1 MYLYKN
7 KNLTIYYKMK
17 FETIILNYKFKYF
30 NHVMF
35 KNRHLFYNQNYIID
49 VDKLITHF
57 NYANLINRLT
67 KREYQLYR
75 SKRCQIIRKFNKDMI
90 KIKYNEIES
99 ILRLYFCTDIK
110 NLILE
115 FMMSYKPK
123 NIIYSKYIK

>member
-1 MYLYKN
+1 
-7 KNLTIYYKMK
+7 MK
-17 FETIILNYKFKYF
+17 SETIILNYKFKYF

-35 KNRHLFYNQNYIID
+35 NNRHLLYNQNDIID

-57 NYANLINRLT
+57 NYANLINRSL

-75 SKRCQIIRKFNKDMI
+75 SKRYQIIRKFNKDTL
-90 KIKYNEIES
+90 KFKYNDIES

-123 NIIYSKYIK
+123 IKIYS